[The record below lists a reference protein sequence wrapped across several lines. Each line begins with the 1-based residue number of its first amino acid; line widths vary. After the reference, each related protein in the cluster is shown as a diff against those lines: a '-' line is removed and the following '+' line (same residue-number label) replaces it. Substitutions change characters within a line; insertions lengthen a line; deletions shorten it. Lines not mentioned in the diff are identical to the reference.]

1 MSLYNNEFD
10 RKVLPIWDDSAAS
23 GNLAENSSLK
33 SSNTTISSE
42 KLTNK
47 LQEELKRNDRVGVA
61 VELLNVASLERE
73 EDALQFAAKRI
84 LKESGLP
91 TPIMNLARQILGE
104 MEEINTSS
112 EFYKIRK
119 LRANLNQQPR
129 NILAWVD
136 LAREHVI
143 LGNSDHAERAMT
155 VALSLAPNHRWVTRV
170 ASRLFIHIDLI
181 DKSHRILMNHPGIR
195 NDPWI
200 ASAEIAVSELSGR
213 TSKNI
218 SVSKKLLESGLNPK
232 HTAELASALGTLEL
246 SAGANKK
253 AKNYF
258 RSSLISPNRNVLAQA
273 KWVEQAHDL
282 KAGVIITNEQM
293 EMAFEAKAWENY
305 IEGDINKALV
315 YCMEWYKSEP
325 YSSKPP
331 MLATYLA
338 ALIDQYDIVIR
349 VAIEGLKTN
358 PDNLTLKL
366 NKAYAEIA
374 KIGIIETQPIDET
387 TITTWTTFFKDIIKK
402 EKASA
407 SHAAANLGMLC
418 YRIGYFENGRDW
430 YNYAETLCKNEGA
443 ETLVMC
449 STYHAREAII
459 AKAEWADAIYSH
471 AKDLIQKTSGPELP
485 SAVFYMKKIEDLRL
499 SPENWAETLGAI
511 KKPLIEIPSHREI
524 FTFKSEGIE
533 STVKFYLPTQN

>member
-1 MSLYNNEFD
+1 MSFHNNEFD
-10 RKVLPIWDDSAAS
+10 RKVLPIWDDSALS
-23 GNLAENSSLK
+23 GGLSENTSLR
-33 SSNTTISSE
+33 NTTTTVTSE
-42 KLTNK
+42 NLSDKLI
-47 LQEELKRNDRVGVA
+47 LELKRSDKVGIA

-73 EDALQFAAKRI
+73 DEALTFAARRI

-91 TPIMNLARQILGE
+91 TPITILAQQVLGQVEEVQKNL
-104 MEEINTSS
+104 

-119 LRANLNQQPR
+119 LRAHLSQQPR
-129 NILAWVD
+129 NALAWVD

-143 LGNSDHAERAMT
+143 LGNSSHAEKAMT
-155 VALSLAPNHRWVTRV
+155 IALNLEPSHRWVTRV
-170 ASRLFIHIDLI
+170 ASRLFVHINLI
-181 DKSHRILMNHPGIR
+181 DKSHRLLMSHPGIR

-218 SVSKKLLESGLNPK
+218 STSKKLLEAGFNPK

-258 RSSLISPNRNVLAQA
+258 RNSLEAPNRNVLAQV

-282 KAGVIITNEQM
+282 KAGVQITNEQM

-305 IEGDINKALV
+305 INGNISKAL
-315 YCMEWYKSEP
+315 YFCMEWYKSEP

-338 ALIDQYDIVIR
+338 ALVDKYDIVIG

-374 KIGIIETQPIDET
+374 KIGIPTEQPVDEA
-387 TITTWTTFFKDIIKK
+387 TILAWVTFFKDIIRKDK
-402 EKASA
+402 SSA

-418 YRIGYFENGRDW
+418 YRIGYLENGKDW
-430 YNYAETLCKNEGA
+430 YNYAETLCKSESA
-443 ETLVMC
+443 ETLAMC

-459 AKAEWADAIYSH
+459 AKAAWADTVYST
-471 AKDLIQKTSGPELP
+471 AKDLVQKASASELP
-485 SAVFYMKKIEDLRL
+485 SALFYMKKIEILKHTPDNW
-499 SPENWAETLGAI
+499 PEILGAAN
-511 KKPLIEIPSHREI
+511 KPLIELPPSREI
-524 FTFKSEGIE
+524 FTYKSKGIE
-533 STVKFYLPTQN
+533 STVKFYLLNS

>member
-1 MSLYNNEFD
+1 MSIYNNEFD
-10 RKVLPIWDDSAAS
+10 RKVLPIWDDSSLS
-23 GNLAENSSLK
+23 GGLTENSSLK
-33 SSNTTISSE
+33 NTTTKPSSE
-42 KLTNK
+42 KLSDK
-47 LQEELKRNDRVGVA
+47 LVLELKNSDNVGIA

-73 EDALQFAAKRI
+73 DEALAFAATRV

-91 TPIMNLARQILGE
+91 TPITKLARQVLGE
-104 MEEINTSS
+104 IEETIINS
-112 EFYKIRK
+112 EFFNIRK
-119 LRANLNQQPR
+119 LRAHLSQQPR

-155 VALSLAPNHRWVTRV
+155 IALNLAPNHRWVTRV
-170 ASRLFIHIDLI
+170 ASRLFIHIDRI
-181 DKSHRILMNHPGIR
+181 DKSHRLLMNHPGIR

-200 ASAEIAVSELSGR
+200 ASAELAVSELSGR

-218 SVSKKLLESGLNPK
+218 SISKRLLESGLNPK

-258 RSSLISPNRNVLAQA
+258 RSSLEAPNRNVLAQA

-282 KAGVIITNEQM
+282 KAGVRITNEQM

-305 IEGDINKALV
+305 IEGNISKALHF
-315 YCMEWYKSEP
+315 CMEWYKSEP

-338 ALIDQYDIVIR
+338 ALVDQYDIVIR
-349 VAIEGLKTN
+349 VAIDGLKTN

-366 NKAYAEIA
+366 NKAYGEIA
-374 KIGIIETQPIDET
+374 KIGIFSEKPVDEA
-387 TITTWTTFFKDIIKK
+387 TILTWVSFFKDIIKK
-402 EKASA
+402 EKSGA

-418 YRIGYFENGRDW
+418 YRIGYLENGKDW
-430 YNYAETLCKNEGA
+430 YNYAETLCKKEGS

-459 AKAEWADAIYSH
+459 AKASWADSVYTI
-471 AKDLIQKTSGPELP
+471 AKDLVQKASGPDLP
-485 SAVFYMKKIEDLRL
+485 SALFYINKIENLL
-499 SPENWAETLGAI
+499 HSPDNWPEVLGAI
-511 KKPLIEIPSHREI
+511 SKPLIELPNNRDI

-533 STVKFYLPTQN
+533 STVKFYLPNL